1 VVLLDF
7 GALKLP
13 SIVLVLKPIP
23 IPIPVP
29 MPIAQG
35 LLPHPRTA

>member
-1 VVLLDF
+1 MDF
-7 GALKLP
+7 GALKLL
-13 SIVLVLKPIP
+13 SIVLVLKPK
-23 IPIPVP
+23 PIPVP

>member
-13 SIVLVLKPIP
+13 SIVLVLKPK
-23 IPIPVP
+23 PIPVP